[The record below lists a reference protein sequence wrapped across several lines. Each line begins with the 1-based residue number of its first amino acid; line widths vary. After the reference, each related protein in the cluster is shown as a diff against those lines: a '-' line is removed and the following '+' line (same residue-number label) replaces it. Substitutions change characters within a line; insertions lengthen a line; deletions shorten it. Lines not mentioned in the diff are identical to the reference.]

1 MTTITLTI
9 SASADVLA
17 AVLATL
23 GADAT
28 ASITLPPEAPI
39 PGPTVALTAS
49 PDETIGAGW
58 PGNPSGVVASATG
71 PTGLDAKGLK
81 WDERIHSANGAKN
94 ADGTWRKRRGVSD
107 EQVAVV
113 EAEMRAVSAPPMPPA
128 DNVPPLQAPT
138 NAVPPMPVG
147 AVLTAAPVEI
157 VAQAPTN
164 AAPPM
169 PVAVAAPPLGQTAPA
184 GNQAITTVAEFMKEI
199 IMPATVRGRQ
209 TGVPFDGTAFYANLS
224 AMAGVT
230 IANPMDFQGLPDDAT
245 RAMVADI
252 ARQLL
257 A

>member
-23 GADAT
+23 GDNAT

-39 PGPTVALTAS
+39 PGPDIQVGDIVTFAEPLPMAPPADTLRIA
-49 PDETIGAGW
+49 
-58 PGNPSGVVASATG
+58 ASATG
-71 PTGLDAKGLK
+71 VDADGIK
-81 WDERIHSANGAKN
+81 WDERIHSANGAKK
-94 ADGTWRKRRGVSD
+94 ADGRWRKRRGVSD
-107 EQVAVV
+107 EQVALV
-113 EAEMRAVSAPPMPPA
+113 EAEVRAASAPPVPLA

-147 AVLTAAPVEI
+147 AVLTAAPAEI

-164 AAPPM
+164 AVPPM
-169 PVAVAAPPLGQTAPA
+169 PEMVVAPPLGDTAPA
-184 GNQAITTVAEFMKEI
+184 GNQPVTTVAEFMKEI

-245 RAMVADI
+245 RAMVAET
-252 ARQLL
+252 ARTLL